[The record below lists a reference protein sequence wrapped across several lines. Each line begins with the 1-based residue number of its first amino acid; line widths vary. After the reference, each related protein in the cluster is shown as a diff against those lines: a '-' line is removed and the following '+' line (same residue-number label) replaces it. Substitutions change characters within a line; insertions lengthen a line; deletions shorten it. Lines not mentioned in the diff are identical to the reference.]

1 MPIEVLGH
9 GPAINLKGLFD
20 GRRPAKKRRQQ
31 ARVTGTKRHHGDARF
46 ALGLQ

>member
-20 GRRPAKKRRQQ
+20 GRRPTKKRRQQ
-31 ARVTGTKRHHGDARF
+31 ARVTGAKGHHADARF
-46 ALGLQ
+46 ALGVR